1 MSSLILADTTFES
14 LIQDFPADICRLA
27 TENGAFTRSRAV
39 ETPVDLLRGVLLY
52 GGLDYSLREVAGNFT
67 QFGRRISDEAVR
79 KRLCGCE
86 GWLRAMLTEM
96 FQVSGFQ
103 VSGKEIEGT
112 GLSRVILID
121 GTTIQAP
128 GARTSDYRVHLGWEW
143 LDQKIIHS
151 LVTDN
156 RTAESLKLFEWQAG
170 DVVIADAAYATAKQL
185 AVVREKGA
193 EYIVR
198 CAAANIRLFSEDG
211 SRINVAEELKNQ
223 EGKLVFSMKVKI
235 PSETT
240 SQTAYLHAFR
250 LPPEAIEQAHAR
262 LRKRSCKKGTKTKA
276 ETIYLVGWTLL
287 LTSLDPE
294 RIPVE
299 TIAKLYRSRWQIEIV
314 IKRLKSI
321 LNLDAL
327 RAKRGSRLAQV
338 YLLAKIIYAL
348 MIERRAQLVVGDRT
362 IEWRLW
368 KIIAEQFRHRITM
381 ASYQGDEIRP
391 DVLKV
396 LKERPRKRPRLV
408 DKISAAL
415 HILTG
420 KPMNVNYLTP

>member
-96 FQVSGFQ
+96 FQVSG
-103 VSGKEIEGT
+103 KEIEGT

-156 RTAESLKLFEWQAG
+156 RTAESLKLFEWQPG

-185 AVVREKGA
+185 AVVTEKGA

-223 EGKLVFSMKVKI
+223 EGKSVFSMKVKI

-250 LPPEAIEQAHAR
+250 LPPEAIEQACAR

-276 ETIYLVGWTLL
+276 ETIYLAGWTLL
-287 LTSLDPE
+287 LTSLAPE
-294 RIPVE
+294 RISVE

-348 MIERRAQLVVGDRT
+348 MIERRAQLVAQDRT

-381 ASYQGDEIRP
+381 ASYQRDEIPP

-420 KPMNVNYLTP
+420 KPMNVNYLIP

>member
-67 QFGRRISDEAVR
+67 QFGRRISDQAVR

-86 GWLRAMLTEM
+86 RWLRAMLTEM
-96 FQVSGFQ
+96 FQ

-156 RTAESLKLFEWQAG
+156 RTAESLKLFEWQPG

-211 SRINVAEELKNQ
+211 SRINVATELKNQ
-223 EGKLVFSMKVKI
+223 EGKSVFSMKVKI

-250 LPPEAIEQAHAR
+250 LPPEAVEQAHAR
-262 LRKRSCKKGTKTKA
+262 LRKRSCKRGTKTKA
-276 ETIYLVGWTLL
+276 ETFYLAGWTLL

-299 TIAKLYRSRWQIEIV
+299 IIAKLYRSRWQIEIV

-348 MIERRAQLVVGDRT
+348 MIERRAQLVAQDRT

-368 KIIAEQFRHRITM
+368 KIIAEQFRHRITL
-381 ASYQGDEIRP
+381 ASYQRDEIRP